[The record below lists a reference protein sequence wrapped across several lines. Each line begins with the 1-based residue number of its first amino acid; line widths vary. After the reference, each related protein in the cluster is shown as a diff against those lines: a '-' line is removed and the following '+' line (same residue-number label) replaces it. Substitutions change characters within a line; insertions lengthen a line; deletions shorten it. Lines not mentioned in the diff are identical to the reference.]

1 VNLVFLL
8 VMVIIEE
15 NIDFSLTEYFV
26 FVLDNKRSRLSPP
39 TLLAVFNCQPAAGR
53 LPKNDMSCSI
63 VPLSTYTFK
72 YKLVWGFHLIRV
84 WQLLML

>member
-1 VNLVFLL
+1 MNLVFLL

-15 NIDFSLTEYFV
+15 NFSLTEYFV

-53 LPKNDMSCSI
+53 LPKNDRPMSRNWHPTPGTTTSRHGGK
-63 VPLSTYTFK
+63 STDINNT
-72 YKLVWGFHLIRV
+72 
-84 WQLLML
+84 

>member
-1 VNLVFLL
+1 MNLVFLL

-53 LPKNDMSCSI
+53 LPKNDMSRNWHPTPGTTTSRRGGK
-63 VPLSTYTFK
+63 STDINNT
-72 YKLVWGFHLIRV
+72 
-84 WQLLML
+84 